1 MDITARGM
9 AALFC
14 RNNRQHAL
22 RLTDAGEFCYPPSM
36 LRFLICILSIAGYT
50 AAEEGMWTFN
60 NFPRQ
65 AVERKYGFSPSP
77 QWLDRV
83 RLSSVRLAQG
93 CSASFVSPNGLI
105 MTNHHCAAS
114 CIQALSTREQDY
126 LSAGFQ
132 AKGREQE
139 IRCPNLEANQL
150 SEITDVTSR
159 IAASVKGLTDQAAN
173 DARKAEIARIE
184 KACTSGDDVRCEVV
198 TLYSGGEYNLYKYRR
213 YQDVRLVFAPEMGIA
228 FFGGDPDNF
237 MFPRYNLD
245 MTFLRAYASG
255 KPAPTDHYFTWSRA
269 GAKEGELTFVTGHPG
284 STDRQHTVA
293 MLEFER
299 DVILPDM
306 LLYLAEYRGYLT
318 QFQTRGTEQKR
329 ISQDELLSVENSLK
343 AFRGQH
349 GALLSTAFFNQKRL
363 AESEFQRKIM
373 ADAKLKSEYGSLWSD
388 IEKVTGK
395 QRQHRTPY
403 IHIERQ
409 RGLRS
414 RLYSQALRLVRM
426 AEEAGKPNEKRLEE
440 YAEARIPELRQ
451 AVLSPAP
458 VYKEFDIEMFTFA
471 LTRLRE
477 ALGPDDAAVKQILGK
492 RSPREIATE
501 LIGETKLADPAVR
514 KALFEGGKRAVDA
527 STDSMILFA
536 KKVDPIA
543 RQIRKRYEDEFES
556 PDKRLGEKL
565 GQAVFAALGKSVYP
579 DATFTLRLSF
589 GTVKGWEE
597 SGRRISPFT
606 IFGGLYE
613 RHTGSDPFALPKSWL
628 DARDKVDLQTPMNFV
643 TTNDIIGGNSGS
655 PMIDR
660 EARIVGL
667 IFDGNIH
674 SLGGNYGFDET
685 VNRAVAVHSS
695 AILEALE
702 KVYRAADL
710 LGELRGA
717 N

>member
-1 MDITARGM
+1 
-9 AALFC
+9 
-14 RNNRQHAL
+14 
-22 RLTDAGEFCYPPSM
+22 M
-36 LRFLICILSIAGYT
+36 LRFSLILLCFGSFAS
-50 AAEEGMWTFN
+50 AEEGMWTFN

-65 AVERKYGFSPSP
+65 VVQRNFGFSPS
-77 QWLDRV
+77 QDWLDRV

-93 CSASFVSPNGLI
+93 CSASFVSGDGLI
-105 MTNHHCAAS
+105 MTNHHCATS
-114 CIQALSTREQDY
+114 CIQALSTGEKDY

-132 AKGREQE
+132 TKGRDQE

-150 SEITDVTSR
+150 SEITDVTAR

-184 KACTSGDDVRCEVV
+184 KACTSGDEVRCEVV

-213 YQDVRLVFAPEMGIA
+213 YQDVRLVFAPEVGIA

-245 MTFLRAYASG
+245 VTFLRAYDNG
-255 KPAPTDHYFTWSRA
+255 KPARTPHFFSWSPA

-299 DVILPDM
+299 DVVLPDM

-318 QFQTRGTEQKR
+318 QFQMRGAEQKR
-329 ISQDELLSVENSLK
+329 ISQDELFGVENSLK
-343 AFRGQH
+343 AFRGEH
-349 GALLSTAFFNQKRL
+349 GALLSAAFLNQKRQ
-363 AESEFQRKIM
+363 AESEFQKKIL
-373 ADAKLKSEYGSLWSD
+373 ANPDWKDEYGPLWSD
-388 IEKVTGK
+388 IGMLTQK
-395 QRQHRTPY
+395 QRRHRTHY

-440 YAEARIPELRQ
+440 YAEARIPQLRQ

-458 VYKEFDIEMFTFA
+458 IYKEFDIEMFTFA

-477 ALGPDDAAVKQILGK
+477 ALGPDDAAVKQILGR
-492 RSPREIATE
+492 RSPREIATD
-501 LIGETKLADPAVR
+501 LIGATKLTEPAVR
-514 KALFEGGKRAVDA
+514 KALFEGGKAAVDA
-527 STDSMILFA
+527 STDPMILFA

-556 PDKRLGEKL
+556 PAKRLGEKL
-565 GQAVFAALGKSVYP
+565 GHAIFAAYGKSVYP

-597 SGRRISPFT
+597 NGVRINPFT

-628 DARDKVDLQTPMNFV
+628 EARDKVNLQTPMNFV

-655 PMIDR
+655 PMINR

-674 SLGGNYGFDET
+674 SLGGNYGFDKT
-685 VNRAVAVHSS
+685 ANRAVAVHSS
-695 AILEALE
+695 AILEALD
-702 KVYRAADL
+702 KVYGARDL
-710 LGELRGA
+710 LAELSGA
-717 N
+717 WR